1 MKGNNSKAEKGGG
14 LDNAKKEK
22 HHVVVKHKRPT
33 RYGNY
38 EGKSDV
44 IGYKNALREAAY
56 ILSSCKARNL
66 EPTKVLIDGK
76 EVDPNQLPPVKSI
89 I

>member
-1 MKGNNSKAEKGGG
+1 MKGNNSKTEKGGG
-14 LDNAKKEK
+14 LDNAEKER

-38 EGKSDV
+38 EGESDV
-44 IGYKNALREAAY
+44 IGYKNALKEAAH

-66 EPTKVLIDGK
+66 EPTKVLIDGE
-76 EVDPNQLPPVKSI
+76 EVNPNRLPPVKSLI
-89 I
+89 